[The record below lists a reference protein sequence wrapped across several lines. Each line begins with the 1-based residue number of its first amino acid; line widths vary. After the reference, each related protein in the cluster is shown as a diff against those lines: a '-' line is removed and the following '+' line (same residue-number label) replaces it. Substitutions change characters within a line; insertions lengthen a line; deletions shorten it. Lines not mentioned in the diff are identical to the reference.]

1 MPCGKQQI
9 RHWIRYCPKVTMQI
23 KSNELS
29 QSETITDV
37 VAIAYPI
44 DGGIVSLLLSPTR
57 MPEG

>member
-1 MPCGKQQI
+1 
-9 RHWIRYCPKVTMQI
+9 MQI